1 VGSPYLTI
9 WTEPRRTIREIVD
22 RDPRYRVIF
31 LIVLGAEVSALG
43 GLKIN
48 PPPAASE
55 LFAFGHVWHL
65 FQLAMLVLSPPLAII
80 SLYLGAVLMRWAGG
94 VIGGVATAVEVRAAM
109 AWATIPSTVAAAIY
123 TVALTTGMVR
133 FEVQVEPPS
142 LDSLRTI
149 GQQIGGLQIAVL
161 ILGLWGFVI
170 WLKCMG
176 EVHRFSFWKALGASM
191 IAVVSSIAAIIALA
205 VAMSVAA
212 MLFLQHS

>member
-22 RDPRYRVIF
+22 RNPRYRVIF

-55 LFAFGHVWHL
+55 LFAFGHVWRL

-133 FEVQVEPPS
+133 FEVQVEPPG

-149 GQQIGGLQIAVL
+149 GQQVGGLQIAVL

-176 EVHRFSFWKALGASM
+176 EVHRFSAWKALGASM